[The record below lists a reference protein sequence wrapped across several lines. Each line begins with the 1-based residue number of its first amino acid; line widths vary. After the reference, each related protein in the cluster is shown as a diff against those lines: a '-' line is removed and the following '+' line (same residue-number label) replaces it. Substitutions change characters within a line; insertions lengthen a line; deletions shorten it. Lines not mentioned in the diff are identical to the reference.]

1 MTAPETTDWV
11 TQVLDRLDGLI
22 DLVRSKTTS
31 PIAFVARVL
40 VYGLLAAV
48 MGTAALTLVVV
59 MLVRVA
65 DIAIPEDV
73 WLTHLILGALFS
85 LGGLLAW
92 RRAASATKP

>member
-1 MTAPETTDWV
+1 M
-11 TQVLDRLDGLI
+11 
-22 DLVRSKTTS
+22 RSKTTS
-31 PIAFVARVL
+31 PLAFVARVL

-48 MGTAALTLVVV
+48 MGVAALTLVVV

-73 WLTHLILGALFS
+73 WLTYLVLGGLFG

-92 RRAASATKP
+92 RRASSATRS